1 MHFLTF
7 LPPPQKKILLLP
19 PPIFMLVL
27 PLYVDALTSATSQC
41 KTSFIVTSID
51 AEKTHDAPSPPE
63 ADATA
68 ILHEDQLEVATPAVQ
83 GHNTLVIMPAGAG
96 KTHVGAS
103 IIQEHINNA
112 EDKDRCRVMF
122 LVDKVSVFLKGT
134 PDIYSPPFFFFLSSS
149 NVISRRETMHAIT
162 FT

>member
-1 MHFLTF
+1 MHFFTF
-7 LPPPQKKILLLP
+7 LPPQKILFP

-27 PLYVDALTSATSQC
+27 PLYVDTLTSATSQC

-51 AEKTHDAPSPPE
+51 AEKPYDAPSPPE

-68 ILHEDQLEVATPAVQ
+68 ILYEDQLEVATPAVH

-112 EDKDRCRVMF
+112 EDKDRCRV
-122 LVDKVSVFLKGT
+122 VFLIDRVSILLKR
-134 PDIYSPPFFFFLSSS
+134 YSGNFLH
-149 NVISRRETMHAIT
+149 VCTVLVPQ
-162 FT
+162 FL